1 MSEENK
7 QDVIK
12 DENITETTETENNE
26 TTETN
31 VDESIETTTE
41 STDESVVSEAPV
53 EDESTDPIAELEA
66 KLDQSEE
73 KYLRLYAEFE
83 NYKKRTR
90 QELDTERIY
99 RAQSVLRD
107 ILPAIDNIER
117 ALAQQGESD
126 EFKSLHKGVEMIYES
141 LLHSLK
147 ENGLEVIEALD
158 APFDPNLHQAV
169 MQDSDSSKDSG
180 IVLEELQKGYKLKER
195 VLRPSMVK
203 VNE

>member
-1 MSEENK
+1 MSEKNE
-7 QDVIK
+7 QDVMK

-26 TTETN
+26 NETN
-31 VDESIETTTE
+31 VDETAEATEET
-41 STDESVVSEAPV
+41 VIQEAPV
-53 EDESTDPIAELEA
+53 EDESTDPIAEIEA

-90 QELDTERIY
+90 QELDTERTY

-126 EFKSLHKGVEMIYES
+126 EFKSLHKGVEMVYDS

-158 APFDPNLHQAV
+158 QPFDPNLHQAV

>member
-1 MSEENK
+1 M
-7 QDVIK
+7 K

-31 VDESIETTTE
+31 VDESTETTTE

-53 EDESTDPIAELEA
+53 EDESTDPFAELEA
-66 KLDQSEE
+66 KLEQSEE

-90 QELDTERIY
+90 QELDTERTY

-126 EFKSLHKGVEMIYES
+126 EFKSLHKGVEMVYES

-158 APFDPNLHQAV
+158 ALFDPNLHQAV

>member
-1 MSEENK
+1 LSEENK
-7 QDVIK
+7 QDVMK
-12 DENITETTETENNE
+12 DESIIE
-26 TTETN
+26 TETN
-31 VDESIETTTE
+31 ETE
-41 STDESVVSEAPV
+41 SNETDVESTETPDATVVSEAPI
-53 EDESTDPIAELEA
+53 EEESTDPVAELEA
-66 KLDQSEE
+66 KLEQSEE

-90 QELDTERIY
+90 QELDTERTY

-126 EFKSLHKGVEMIYES
+126 EFKSLHKGVEMVYES

-158 APFDPNLHQAV
+158 QPFDPNLHQAV
-169 MQDSDSSKDSG
+169 MQESDERKDSG

>member
-7 QDVIK
+7 QDVMK
-12 DENITETTETENNE
+12 DESIIETETTETESNE
-26 TTETN
+26 TDVESTETP
-31 VDESIETTTE
+31 DET
-41 STDESVVSEAPV
+41 VVSEAPV
-53 EDESTDPIAELEA
+53 EDESTDPVAELEA
-66 KLDQSEE
+66 KLEQSEE

-90 QELDTERIY
+90 QELDTERTY

-126 EFKSLHKGVEMIYES
+126 EFKSFHKGVEMVYES

-158 APFDPNLHQAV
+158 QPFNPNLHQAV
-169 MQDSDSSKDSG
+169 MQESDERKDSG

>member
-7 QDVIK
+7 KDVMK

-31 VDESIETTTE
+31 VDESTETTTE
-41 STDESVVSEAPV
+41 STEESVVSEAPV
-53 EDESTDPIAELEA
+53 EDENDPVAELEA
-66 KLDQSEE
+66 KLEQSEE

-90 QELDTERIY
+90 QELDTERTY

>member
-1 MSEENK
+1 M
-7 QDVIK
+7 K
-12 DENITETTETENNE
+12 DENITETENNE

-41 STDESVVSEAPV
+41 STEESVVSEAPV

-90 QELDTERIY
+90 QELDTERTY

-126 EFKSLHKGVEMIYES
+126 EFKSLHKGVEMVYDS

-158 APFDPNLHQAV
+158 QPFDPNLHQAV

>member
-7 QDVIK
+7 QDVMK
-12 DENITETTETENNE
+12 DEDITETENNE

-31 VDESIETTTE
+31 VDESTETTTE

-53 EDESTDPIAELEA
+53 EDENDPVAELEA
-66 KLDQSEE
+66 KLEQSEE

-90 QELDTERIY
+90 QELDTERTY

-126 EFKSLHKGVEMIYES
+126 EFKSLHKGVEMVYES

-158 APFDPNLHQAV
+158 QPFDPNLHQAV

>member
-7 QDVIK
+7 QDVMK
-12 DENITETTETENNE
+12 DENITETENNE

-31 VDESIETTTE
+31 VDESTETTTE

-53 EDESTDPIAELEA
+53 EDENDPVAELEA
-66 KLDQSEE
+66 KLEQSEE

-90 QELDTERIY
+90 QELDTERTY

-126 EFKSLHKGVEMIYES
+126 EFKSLHKGVEMVYES

-158 APFDPNLHQAV
+158 QPFDPNLHQAV

>member
-7 QDVIK
+7 QDVMK
-12 DENITETTETENNE
+12 DENITETENNE

-41 STDESVVSEAPV
+41 STEESVVSEAPV

-90 QELDTERIY
+90 QELDTERTY

-126 EFKSLHKGVEMIYES
+126 EFKSLHKGVEMVYDS

-158 APFDPNLHQAV
+158 QPFDPNLHQAV

>member
-1 MSEENK
+1 M
-7 QDVIK
+7 K

-31 VDESIETTTE
+31 VDESTETTTE
-41 STDESVVSEAPV
+41 STEESVVSEAPV
-53 EDESTDPIAELEA
+53 EDESTDPVAELEA
-66 KLDQSEE
+66 KLEQSEE

-90 QELDTERIY
+90 QELDTERTY

-126 EFKSLHKGVEMIYES
+126 EFKSLHKGVEMVYES

>member
-1 MSEENK
+1 MSEDNK
-7 QDVIK
+7 QDVMK

-31 VDESIETTTE
+31 VDESTETTTE

-53 EDESTDPIAELEA
+53 EDESTDPVAELEA
-66 KLDQSEE
+66 KLEQSEE

-90 QELDTERIY
+90 QELDTERTY

>member
-7 QDVIK
+7 QDVMK

-31 VDESIETTTE
+31 VDESTETTTE
-41 STDESVVSEAPV
+41 STEESVVSEAPV
-53 EDESTDPIAELEA
+53 EDENNPVAELEA
-66 KLDQSEE
+66 KLEQSEE

-90 QELDTERIY
+90 QELDTERTY

>member
-7 QDVIK
+7 QDVMK

-31 VDESIETTTE
+31 VDESTETTTE
-41 STDESVVSEAPV
+41 STEESVVSEAPV
-53 EDESTDPIAELEA
+53 EDESTDPVAELEA
-66 KLDQSEE
+66 KLEQSEE

-90 QELDTERIY
+90 QELDTERTY

-126 EFKSLHKGVEMIYES
+126 EFKSLHKGVEMVYES

>member
-7 QDVIK
+7 QDVMK
-12 DENITETTETENNE
+12 DENITETENNE

-41 STDESVVSEAPV
+41 STEESVVSEAPV
-53 EDESTDPIAELEA
+53 EDESTDPIAELES

-90 QELDTERIY
+90 QELDTERTY

-126 EFKSLHKGVEMIYES
+126 EFKSLHKGVEMVYDS

-158 APFDPNLHQAV
+158 QPFDPNLHQAV

>member
-7 QDVIK
+7 QDVMK
-12 DENITETTETENNE
+12 DESITETNETESNETDVASTETPDE
-26 TTETN
+26 T
-31 VDESIETTTE
+31 
-41 STDESVVSEAPV
+41 VVSEAPV
-53 EDESTDPIAELEA
+53 EDESTDPVAELEA
-66 KLDQSEE
+66 KLEQSEE

-90 QELDTERIY
+90 QELDTERTY

-117 ALAQQGESD
+117 ALAQQGESA
-126 EFKSLHKGVEMIYES
+126 EFKSLHKGVEMVYES

-158 APFDPNLHQAV
+158 QPFDPNLHQAV
-169 MQDSDSSKDSG
+169 MQESDERKDSG

>member
-1 MSEENK
+1 MSEKNK
-7 QDVIK
+7 QDVMK

-26 TTETN
+26 NETN
-31 VDESIETTTE
+31 VDETAEATEET
-41 STDESVVSEAPV
+41 VIQEAPV
-53 EDESTDPIAELEA
+53 EDESTDPIAEIEA

-90 QELDTERIY
+90 QELDTERTY

-126 EFKSLHKGVEMIYES
+126 EFKSLHKGVEMVYDS

-158 APFDPNLHQAV
+158 QPFDPNLHQAV

>member
-7 QDVIK
+7 QDVMK
-12 DENITETTETENNE
+12 DESIIE
-26 TTETN
+26 TETN
-31 VDESIETTTE
+31 ETE
-41 STDESVVSEAPV
+41 SNETDVESTETPDATVVSEAPI
-53 EDESTDPIAELEA
+53 EEESTDPVAELEA
-66 KLDQSEE
+66 KLEQSEE

-90 QELDTERIY
+90 QELDTERTY

-126 EFKSLHKGVEMIYES
+126 EFKSLHKGVEMVYES

-147 ENGLEVIEALD
+147 ENGLEVIEALNQ
-158 APFDPNLHQAV
+158 PFDPNLHQAV
-169 MQDSDSSKDSG
+169 MQESDEHKDSG

>member
-7 QDVIK
+7 QDVMK
-12 DENITETTETENNE
+12 DENITETENNE

-31 VDESIETTTE
+31 VDESTETTTE

-53 EDESTDPIAELEA
+53 EDENDPVAELEA
-66 KLDQSEE
+66 KLEQSEE

-90 QELDTERIY
+90 QELDTERTY

-126 EFKSLHKGVEMIYES
+126 EFKSLHKGVEMVYES

-158 APFDPNLHQAV
+158 QPFDPNLHQAV

-180 IVLEELQKGYKLKER
+180 IILEELQKGYKLKER

>member
-7 QDVIK
+7 QDVMK
-12 DENITETTETENNE
+12 DENITETENNE

-31 VDESIETTTE
+31 VDESTETTE

-53 EDESTDPIAELEA
+53 EDENDPVAELEA
-66 KLDQSEE
+66 KLEQSEE

-90 QELDTERIY
+90 QELDTERTY

>member
-7 QDVIK
+7 QDVMK
-12 DENITETTETENNE
+12 DENITETENNE

-31 VDESIETTTE
+31 VDESTETTTE

-53 EDESTDPIAELEA
+53 EDENDPVAELEA
-66 KLDQSEE
+66 KLEQSEE

-90 QELDTERIY
+90 QELDTERTY

>member
-7 QDVIK
+7 QDVMK
-12 DENITETTETENNE
+12 DENITETKETENNE

-31 VDESIETTTE
+31 VDESTETTTD

-53 EDESTDPIAELEA
+53 EDVNDPVAELEA

-90 QELDTERIY
+90 QELDTERTY

-169 MQDSDSSKDSG
+169 MQDSDSSKNSG

>member
-1 MSEENK
+1 M
-7 QDVIK
+7 K

-31 VDESIETTTE
+31 VDESTETTTE

-53 EDESTDPIAELEA
+53 EDESTDPVAELEA
-66 KLDQSEE
+66 KLEQSEE

-90 QELDTERIY
+90 QELDTERTY

-126 EFKSLHKGVEMIYES
+126 EFKSLHKGVEMVYES

-158 APFDPNLHQAV
+158 QPFDPNLHQAV
-169 MQDSDSSKDSG
+169 MQDSDPSKESG
-180 IVLEELQKGYKLKER
+180 IILEELQKGYKLKER

>member
-7 QDVIK
+7 QDVMK
-12 DENITETTETENNE
+12 DESIIETETTETESNE
-26 TTETN
+26 TDVESTETP
-31 VDESIETTTE
+31 DET
-41 STDESVVSEAPV
+41 VVSEAPV
-53 EDESTDPIAELEA
+53 EDESTDPVAELEA
-66 KLDQSEE
+66 KLEQSEE

-90 QELDTERIY
+90 QELDTERTY

-126 EFKSLHKGVEMIYES
+126 EFKSFHKGVEMVYES

-158 APFDPNLHQAV
+158 QPFDPNLHQAV
-169 MQDSDSSKDSG
+169 MQEGDERKDSG